1 MDLLHKE
8 PPGAQPNESGG
19 DCGDMVPALGGIEP
33 ARLLGNEARDR
44 LLAAGLDEELIVR
57 LADDFIAERRG
68 RDLEAF
74 ISWALHCAGRVGL
87 VR

>member
-8 PPGAQPNESGG
+8 SPGARPKDGCG
-19 DCGDMVPALGGIEP
+19 DCGDMVPPLGGIES

-68 RDLEAF
+68 RDLDAF
-74 ISWALHCAGRVGL
+74 ISWALHCAGRAGPVQ
-87 VR
+87 